1 MKNEENILESL
12 KNQANPFDI
21 PEKYFDDLEARVQYK
36 ISEQSKNISVFQ
48 KAKPYLMLA
57 AGFALIFTIW
67 KTITFAYLDN
77 NISQNIENEQV
88 KNTIDIE
95 NYELES
101 ITENEI
107 IDIISQEE
115 MEETE
120 INEEVLPEIADK
132 EAIIDYLLEENISE
146 LDIIEY

>member
-1 MKNEENILESL
+1 MKNEDNILENL

-67 KTITFAYLDN
+67 KTVTVVYFDN
-77 NISQNIENEQV
+77 NIRQSIKNEQA
-88 KNTIDIE
+88 ISDFEIQ

-115 MEETE
+115 VADVEVIEE
-120 INEEVLPEIADK
+120 NESELADK